1 MPLSLAQLASRTN
14 PNSRRRPIVIRDIAP
29 PASIATD
36 LYRAVYAP
44 VIALW
49 TAAIPGIVAEY
60 ERTLA
65 TLTTDSPADVQAVI
79 EAASADFDR
88 VFIELSAALRDW
100 AVKTERWQRNRWQA
114 AVKASTQ
121 VDLGM
126 LIGPAEVR
134 TTLEQY
140 IEWNVALVKDVSAQ
154 AQKRIADTV
163 FAGLQN
169 RTPVR
174 DVARQIREAVDMGRR
189 RATGIAADQTSK
201 VAAALAD
208 ERAFDVG
215 LSVWRWRHSGKKHP
229 RENHK
234 VRDGNL
240 YSDDKAMVGKTVD
253 GQTVLAAPDASD
265 QPGRP
270 PWCGCRKQFVMVWP
284 DE

>member
-1 MPLSLAQLASRTN
+1 MTYNLAQLAARAN
-14 PNSRRRPIVIRDIAP
+14 PNSRRRPLTIRDIAP
-29 PASIATD
+29 PASIATN

-65 TLTTDSPADVQAVI
+65 TLTTDSPADVQRQI
-79 EAASADFDR
+79 DAAGSDFDR
-88 VFIELSAALRDW
+88 LFIELTAALRDW
-100 AVKTERWQRNRWQA
+100 ALRTERWQRNRWNA
-114 AVKASTQ
+114 AVRAGTG
-121 VDLGM
+121 VDLST
-126 LIGPAEVR
+126 LIGPDGAR
-134 TTLEQY
+134 TTLAQY
-140 IEWNVALVKDVSAQ
+140 IEWNASLVKDVSAQ

-163 FAGLQN
+163 YAGMQN

-189 RATGIAADQTSK
+189 RATGVAADQTSK

-208 ERAFDVG
+208 ERASEVG
-215 LSVWRWRHSGKKHP
+215 LSVWRWRHSGKRHP

-234 VRDGNL
+234 ARDGNL
-240 YSDDKAMVGKTVD
+240 YSSDKAMVGRTVE
-253 GQTVLAAPDASD
+253 GQTVLAAPDAGD

-270 PWCGCRKQFVMVWP
+270 PWCGCRKQYLMVW
-284 DE
+284 D